1 MNVKHTPPENMKE
14 KVLRFRVTDEEH
26 EKFMKLAKSKG
37 YNTFS
42 DYVRDLIIKDNKSST
57 VKAAE
62 PPFNSIGEEMI

>member
-42 DYVRDLIIKDNKSST
+42 DYVRDLIIKDNKKT
-57 VKAAE
+57 
-62 PPFNSIGEEMI
+62 